1 MKKTRK
7 WISLAVA
14 MLLVFSLAACDT
26 QPAESQP
33 EGAES
38 SETDGSTDTTV
49 SAEDVATTTDTLAES
64 ADSTSATVGT
74 GSTGTTKK
82 PTTGTS
88 KKQTTVTNT
97 TTTEKRVTDVKKY
110 IRNEKGLSISD
121 YQKQM
126 ASFKLSDPLNA
137 KTYTESEK
145 EAQRKAASKMR
156 TRLNVAIAKEATT
169 FKVEPGVYRFVGQIP
184 FEIAGVQN
192 MYIDISDCT
201 FILEGTQQFI
211 LGRSCRNVVFQGPA
225 TIDRE
230 GSLATQFT
238 IQEYNEGSQTITAKL
253 LDGYKICDK
262 AFGGG
267 TFQWFNEDGSMIQM
281 SFISFSKASYVD
293 EAKGIVKFEGVVCD
307 KNFSND
313 NVLKAGQLGS
323 VAITG
328 GMALNVGLYS
338 CENMYLL
345 DITNYGAGMM
355 MHAMD
360 SNGDLLLKRVYNVRM
375 PGTNRLV
382 AGSAG
387 QLEFTVGTPTIED
400 CIFGFCEDDSI
411 DIMGHVGFLYK
422 QESDNTV
429 IIKGTATAT
438 PVKAGDT
445 LEIFDGVDYTR
456 TYSVKAV
463 KVEEITDSEFNELVR
478 AVMIKNHSFFET
490 LTTQN
495 CVRVTLDQN
504 VKVKQGDMVENM
516 NACRPFNAVLRNN
529 YFHDMGCR
537 VLIQGCKGLL
547 FENNLIERSGLA
559 ALCIDCEQRDWG
571 EGPNS
576 YDLVI
581 RNNTIRESNSSSYS
595 CHFVFQHVGAIA
607 VGPFQYWHN
616 GMTPSKETD
625 AYRNITIEGNKIY
638 DSNYAGVL
646 VKNSSNVTIKNNLIQ
661 NPVTKLAG
669 PHSITGTPL
678 RETAGVYFYGEE
690 ADYAIYLWA
699 CEKVTMSGNTFKDLG
714 KFCLNEVQKVH
725 CK

>member
-201 FILEGTQQFI
+201 FILEGAQQFI

-478 AVMIKNHSFFET
+478 AVMIKNHMRAPT
-490 LTTQN
+490 P
-495 CVRVTLDQN
+495 
-504 VKVKQGDMVENM
+504 GW
-516 NACRPFNAVLRNN
+516 ALRT
-529 YFHDMGCR
+529 MW
-537 VLIQGCKGLL
+537 IW
-547 FENNLIERSGLA
+547 RSG
-559 ALCIDCEQRDWG
+559 
-571 EGPNS
+571 S
-576 YDLVI
+576 V
-581 RNNTIRESNSSSYS
+581 S
-595 CHFVFQHVGAIA
+595 AIA
-607 VGPFQYWHN
+607 P
-616 GMTPSKETD
+616 TTSCPS
-625 AYRNITIEGNKIY
+625 R
-638 DSNYAGVL
+638 
-646 VKNSSNVTIKNNLIQ
+646 
-661 NPVTKLAG
+661 
-669 PHSITGTPL
+669 TGRTTSPTTSAT
-678 RETAGVYFYGEE
+678 RETS
-690 ADYAIYLWA
+690 I
-699 CEKVTMSGNTFKDLG
+699 
-714 KFCLNEVQKVH
+714 
-725 CK
+725 